1 MTREEI
7 VKKIES
13 MKRLNNDSVIEV
25 LDYFFNDETKD
36 GAEARNLGDNV
47 EAYIYAIYCFV
58 YGKLGVYQELN
69 YISEIEANE
78 AFKLLDEISDFKLE
92 EIQTKSEETT
102 TS

>member
-13 MKRLNNDSVIEV
+13 MVRPNNDSM
-25 LDYFFNDETKD
+25 LRAFNYFLNDETEKE
-36 GAEARNLGDNV
+36 AESRNLGDNP

-78 AFKLLDEISDFKLE
+78 AFKLLDDINNFKLE
-92 EIQTKSEETT
+92 EIKTKSEVTE
-102 TS
+102 